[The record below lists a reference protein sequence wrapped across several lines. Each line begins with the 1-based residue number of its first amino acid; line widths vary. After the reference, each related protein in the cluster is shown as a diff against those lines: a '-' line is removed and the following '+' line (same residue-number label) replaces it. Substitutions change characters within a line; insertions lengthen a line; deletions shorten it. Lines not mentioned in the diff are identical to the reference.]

1 MSRSSVWRGQL
12 FFGPRRLLYAGPLGE
27 TRPHAHH
34 TFQLLVSFGEPVSL
48 RDARGQGVTCQA
60 AVTPPDAEHTIA
72 SASAAVIL
80 LHVNPDDAV
89 GRQLRTLGIG
99 ADAEAWRRAGAPL
112 CSVPGVTAVPK
123 RWADAER
130 VSHALLHALSADTR
144 QAAPAHPAVKKLL
157 RLLPELLE
165 EDVRLSALA
174 ARVELSE
181 GRLSHLFGE
190 EVGLPLRP
198 YILWLRLQRAAE
210 HLQRGASLTQAA
222 HAAGFTDSAHL
233 SHAFRRTFGL
243 SPSEIAGVVDWVLPP
258 PE

>member
-1 MSRSSVWRGQL
+1 M
-12 FFGPRRLLYAGPLGE
+12 YAGPLGE
-27 TRPHAHH
+27 TRPHSHH
-34 TFQLLVSFGEPVSL
+34 SFQLLVSLGEPVVL
-48 RDARGQGVTCQA
+48 RDARGQGIVCKA
-60 AVTPPDAEHTIA
+60 AVTPPDVEHTIA
-72 SASAAVIL
+72 SAGPAVII
-80 LHVNPDDAV
+80 LHVNPDDVV

-99 ADAEAWRRAGAPL
+99 ADADAWRRAGVPL

-123 RWADAER
+123 RWDDSER
-130 VSHALLHALSADTR
+130 VSHALLQALSADTR
-144 QAAPAHPAVKKLL
+144 QGPPAHPAVKKLL

-174 ARVELSE
+174 SRVELSE

-198 YILWLRLQRAAE
+198 YILWLRLQRAAA
-210 HLQRGASLTQAA
+210 HLQRGESLTQAA

-233 SHAFRRTFGL
+233 SHAFRRTFGM

>member
-1 MSRSSVWRGQL
+1 MSRSRAWKGRL

-34 TFQLLVSFGEPVSL
+34 SFQLLVSLGEPVAL
-48 RDARGQGVTCQA
+48 RDAHQQVATCQA
-60 AVTPPDAEHTIA
+60 AVIPPDVEHTVVSLSVA
-72 SASAAVIL
+72 GVV
-80 LHVNPDDAV
+80 LHVNPDDSV

-99 ADAEAWRRAGAPL
+99 ADVEAWRHAGAPL
-112 CSVPGVTAVPK
+112 LARGATSLPK
-123 RWADAER
+123 RWADAELLA
-130 VSHALLHALSADTR
+130 HALLQALRADTR

-157 RLLPELLE
+157 RLLPDLLE
-165 EDVRLSALA
+165 DDVRLSALA
-174 ARVELSE
+174 PRVGLSE
-181 GRLSHLFGE
+181 GRLSHLFGQ

-198 YILWLRLQRAAE
+198 YILWLRLQRAAG
-210 HLQRGASLTQAA
+210 HLQGGASLTQAA

-243 SPSEIAGVVDWVLPP
+243 TPSEIAGVVDWVLPP

>member
-1 MSRSSVWRGQL
+1 MRRRSAWRGRL

-34 TFQLLVSFGEPVSL
+34 TFQLLVSFGEPVVL
-48 RDARGQGVTCQA
+48 RDAYQREVPCRA
-60 AVTPPDAEHTIA
+60 AVIPPDVEHTVV
-72 SASAAVIL
+72 SAAVAVLL
-80 LHVNPDDAV
+80 LHVNPDDLV
-89 GRQLRTLGIG
+89 GRRLRTRAIG
-99 ADAEAWRRAGAPL
+99 PEVDGWQRAGAPL
-112 CSVPGVTAVPK
+112 LPHGAHVWPR
-123 RWADAER
+123 RWGDAE
-130 VSHALLHALSADTR
+130 ALERSMLRALQADVGE
-144 QAAPAHPAVKKLL
+144 APPTHPAVKKLL
-157 RLLPELLE
+157 RLLPGLLE

-174 ARVELSE
+174 PRVGLSA

-198 YILWLRLQRAAE
+198 YILWLRLRRAAE
-210 HLQRGASLTQAA
+210 HLQRGATLTQAA

-243 SPSEIAGVVDWVLPP
+243 APSEIASVVDWVLPP

>member
-1 MSRSSVWRGQL
+1 VSRTRAWKGQL

-34 TFQLLVSFGEPVSL
+34 TFQVLVSLGEPVAL
-48 RDARGQGVTCQA
+48 RDAHQQVVTCQA
-60 AVTPPDAEHTIA
+60 AVTPPDVEHTIA
-72 SASAAVIL
+72 SPSAAVVI
-80 LHVNPDDAV
+80 LHVNPDDSV

-99 ADAEAWRRAGAPL
+99 TDAEAWRRAGAPL
-112 CSVPGVTAVPK
+112 LTEDVKSVPK
-123 RWADAER
+123 RWADAELL
-130 VSHALLHALSADTR
+130 SHSLLQSLRADTR
-144 QAAPAHPAVKKLL
+144 QVPPAHPAVKKLL
-157 RLLPELLE
+157 RLLPGLLE

-174 ARVELSE
+174 QHVGLSA
-181 GRLSHLFGE
+181 GRLSHLFGQ

-198 YILWLRLQRAAE
+198 YILWLRLQRAAG
-210 HLQRGASLTQAA
+210 HLQRGASLTRAA

>member
-1 MSRSSVWRGQL
+1 MSRQSAWKGRL

-34 TFQLLVSFGEPVSL
+34 TFQLLLSLGEPAVL
-48 RDARGQGVTCQA
+48 RDAHQREAPCHA
-60 AVTPPDAEHTIA
+60 AVVPPDVEHTVVGMA
-72 SASAAVIL
+72 PAGVI
-80 LHVNPDDAV
+80 LHVNPDDGV
-89 GRQLRTLGIG
+89 GRQLRTLALGT
-99 ADAEAWRRAGAPL
+99 DVEAWRHTGAPL
-112 CSVPGVTAVPK
+112 LSPRLPVLPR
-123 RWADAER
+123 RWADAE
-130 VSHALLHALSADTR
+130 ALEQSMLRALQADAG
-144 QAAPAHPAVKKLL
+144 QAPPAHPAVKKLL

-174 ARVELSE
+174 PRVGLSA

-198 YILWLRLQRAAE
+198 YILWLRLRRAAE

-243 SPSEIAGVVDWVLPP
+243 APSEVAGVVDWVLPP